1 MIDLQD
7 VKVKNSSDWDSICP
21 FPVGFIY
28 MSRNKNSPADL
39 YGGQWSEMPT
49 GRFIQIVNTSSGN
62 IVNGGATAH
71 IHITTI
77 GKAAG
82 ETTLYIVDGDRNYP
96 GEWTDPTGAP
106 YNAILTGGSK
116 VFSSGGSGV
125 YYSTTAIPSHNT
137 LNNNSAFRL
146 SPTGQ
151 SNHTPPY
158 TTAYAWYR
166 TA

>member
-49 GRFIQIVNTSSGN
+49 GRFIQIVNTTSGS

-71 IHITTI
+71 IHLTTI
-77 GKAAG
+77 GKAQGEAIMYVLDESMNLAG
-82 ETTLYIVDGDRNYP
+82 EWNT
-96 GEWTDPTGAP
+96 PTGAP
-106 YNAILTGGSK
+106 YNGIFRGGSK
-116 VFSSGGSGV
+116 VFTNGTSGNGFDVNQIPGSFIIKN
-125 YYSTTAIPSHNT
+125 TAAR
-137 LNNNSAFRL
+137 LN
-146 SPTGQ
+146 PTSQAG
-151 SNHTPPY
+151 HTPPF

>member
-39 YGGQWSEMPT
+39 YGGQWSEMPSA
-49 GRFIQIVNTSSGN
+49 RFIQIVNTSSG
-62 IVNGGATAH
+62 IITNGGTNAH

-82 ETTLYIVDGDRNYP
+82 EPTLYIVDGDRNYP

-116 VFSSGGSGV
+116 VFSSSGSGV
-125 YYSTTAIPSHNT
+125 FYSTTAIPSHNT
-137 LNNNSAFRL
+137 LDNNSAFRL

-151 SNHTPPY
+151 SNHIPPF

>member
-7 VKVKNSSDWDSICP
+7 VKVKNSSNWDNICP

-28 MSRNKNSPADL
+28 ISRNKNSPADL
-39 YGGQWSEMPT
+39 YGGQWSEMPS
-49 GRFIQIVNTSSGN
+49 GRFIQIVNTSSGS
-62 IVNGGATAH
+62 ITNGGANTH
-71 IHITTI
+71 IHVTTI

-82 ETTLYIVDGDRNYP
+82 EPALYIVDGNKNYQ
-96 GEWTDPTGAP
+96 GEWSNPTGAP
-106 YNAILTGGSK
+106 YNAIFEGGSQ
-116 VFSSGGSGV
+116 VITRGGSGV
-125 YYSTTAIPSHNT
+125 VYTTTAIPSY
-137 LNNNSAFRL
+137 SAISSSSPFRL

-151 SNHTPPY
+151 SNHIPPY

>member
-28 MSRNKNSPADL
+28 ISRNKNSPADL
-39 YGGQWSEMPT
+39 YGGQWSEMPSS
-49 GRFIQIVNTSSGN
+49 RFIYIVRTSSS
-62 IVNGGATAH
+62 ITNGGAANH
-71 IHITTI
+71 IHLTTI

-106 YNAILTGGSK
+106 YNAILEGGSK

-137 LNNNSAFRL
+137 LNNHSAFRL

-151 SNHTPPY
+151 SNHIPPY